1 MDAMAL
7 LCMLHADGPSTLK
20 SLRRA
25 GCSSLESI
33 EGMEEERL
41 SKLLGGP
48 PAAARR
54 FAREARHLRERLGAD
69 HPAGGILDRE
79 ESVVETLPPLG
90 MLGDVRPPMTDPVA
104 ADPVAADFV
113 DVDVDGDGAEEEAS
127 VAEESEAA
135 DPYEEALEAWR
146 ALDQEDADLAESAA
160 LPSEPRARPEY
171 EFGSELSTA
180 IRELAGS
187 ASPAAQE
194 TSSAPPFDGTRLVP
208 GGLDGLDPELC
219 LELAAAGFETVESL
233 AESDPLRLSEMLG
246 IAYGKLWR
254 LGCLARRTLVA
265 SAAAPA
271 SAIPVSAPVLRAIP
285 ATDLE
290 ASPVLEKLS
299 PSERPWK
306 PVPSILELEWN
317 REIRPQAP
325 PPGHAVPYATDI
337 TPDIPAGR
345 AHETDERER
354 ETAQRE
360 RDTEGAG
367 GPFV

>member
-7 LCMLHADGPSTLK
+7 LCMLHADGPSTLR
-20 SLRRA
+20 SLRQA

-54 FAREARHLRERLGAD
+54 FAREARHLRERLGTD
-69 HPAGGILDRE
+69 HPGGGILDRE

-90 MLGDVRPPMTDPVA
+90 MLESVRPPMTDPIA
-104 ADPVAADFV
+104 TDPVAADFV
-113 DVDVDGDGAEEEAS
+113 DVDVDGDGAEEETA

-135 DPYEEALEAWR
+135 DPFDEALEAWR
-146 ALDQEDADLAESAA
+146 TLDQEDASLVESGA
-160 LPSEPRARPEY
+160 LPVEPRARPEY
-171 EFGSELSTA
+171 EFGSELSSA
-180 IRELAGS
+180 IRELALS
-187 ASPAAQE
+187 TTPSVEDAP
-194 TSSAPPFDGTRLVP
+194 SAPPIDGTRLVP

-233 AESDPLRLSEMLG
+233 AESDPLRLSETLG

-254 LGCLARRTLVA
+254 LGCLARRALP
-265 SAAAPA
+265 AAPTADSA
-271 SAIPVSAPVLRAIP
+271 SVLPEYASVLQAVP

-290 ASPVLEKLS
+290 PSPALEKLS

-306 PVPSILELEWN
+306 AVPSILELEWN
-317 REIRPQAP
+317 RELRPQAP
-325 PPGHAVPYATDI
+325 PPGHAVPYATDV
-337 TPDIPAGR
+337 P
-345 AHETDERER
+345 ERER

-360 RDTEGAG
+360 REAEGAG

>member
-20 SLRRA
+20 SLRQA

-41 SKLLGGP
+41 SRLLGGP
-48 PAAARR
+48 TAAARR

-69 HPAGGILDRE
+69 HPGGGILDRE
-79 ESVVETLPPLG
+79 ESVVETLPPPLAA
-90 MLGDVRPPMTDPVA
+90 LEDVRPAMT
-104 ADPVAADFV
+104 DPVAADFV
-113 DVDVDGDGAEEEAS
+113 DVDGADEEAA
-127 VAEESEAA
+127 VAEQGEVA
-135 DPYEEALEAWR
+135 DPFDEALEAWR
-146 ALDQEDADLAESAA
+146 TLDQEDA
-160 LPSEPRARPEY
+160 LPEPGPVEPRARPEY

-187 ASPAAQE
+187 ASSPA
-194 TSSAPPFDGTRLVP
+194 TSSIDGTRLVP
-208 GGLDGLDPELC
+208 GALDGLDPELC

-233 AESDPLRLSEMLG
+233 ADSDPLRLAESLG

-254 LGCLARRTLVA
+254 LGCIARRTLAGPAAESA
-265 SAAAPA
+265 SEAA
-271 SAIPVSAPVLRAIP
+271 SVLQVVP

-290 ASPVLEKLS
+290 APSALEKLS

-325 PPGHAVPYATDI
+325 PPGHAMPGAYAADVPE
-337 TPDIPAGR
+337 R
-345 AHETDERER
+345 ARE
-354 ETAQRE
+354 A
-360 RDTEGAG
+360 EGAG